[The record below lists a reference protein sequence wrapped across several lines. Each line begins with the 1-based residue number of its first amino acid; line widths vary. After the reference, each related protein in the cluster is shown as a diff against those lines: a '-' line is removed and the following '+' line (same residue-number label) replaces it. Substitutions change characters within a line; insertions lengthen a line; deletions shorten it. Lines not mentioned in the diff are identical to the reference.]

1 MKCSLI
7 AVMAVVLLTQHVN
20 GNRIPPFISNWW
32 QQPLDATMPVKN
44 PKLQHQDLP
53 TAEDALFGGIATF
66 AHLPYE
72 MCWQPDSKFDIAF
85 VGAPF
90 DTCKFWGCYLFIFY

>member
-7 AVMAVVLLTQHVN
+7 AIITAVLLTQHVN

-32 QQPLDATMPVKN
+32 QQPLDAAMPMKN

-72 MCWQPDSKFDIAF
+72 MCWQSNSKFDIAF

-90 DTCKFWGCYLFIFY
+90 DTCKSYGCYLFIVY